1 MPVIVRELKIMQLMK
16 SNAKKWNSNM
26 EVFESAPPS
35 YSETELL
42 DIAKTYFNKTG
53 KIKPLV
59 SERDQNARLIDGDN
73 EYVIKV
79 ANSAENISLVEFQN
93 AVLNHIAAIDPD
105 LAIPKVIVGKD
116 GQQIFQH
123 NDNNIRLITF
133 LKGDIFG
140 DAPKS
145 NLLYEN
151 LGKFLGRFS
160 MQCKV
165 SGIQSRINLISYGIL
180 IMHCSQNYIFP
191 TWKTLPIKN
200 WLNISMIDM
209 KNL

>member
-1 MPVIVRELKIMQLMK
+1 MKIIAQ
-16 SNAKKWNSNM
+16 KWDSNM

-35 YSETELL
+35 YSEQELL

-59 SERDQNARLIDGDN
+59 SERDQNARLIDGDD

-79 ANSAENISLVEFQN
+79 ANSAEDDNLVEFQN
-93 AVLNHIAAIDPD
+93 AVLNHVAALDPE
-105 LAIPKVIVGKD
+105 LAIPKVIIGKD
-116 GQQIFQH
+116 GCQIFKH

-145 NLLYEN
+145 SLLYEN

-160 MQCKV
+160 TAMQ
-165 SGIQSRINLISYGIL
+165 GFGHPQSHQPDFL
-180 IMHCSQNYIFP
+180 
-191 TWKTLPIKN
+191 
-200 WLNISMIDM
+200 
-209 KNL
+209 